1 MDQKDL
7 PKIKFIDQPENFS
20 ARMVGEVYQQVS
32 PFHWAEE
39 DWNNDGD
46 VYEQKVAKFQRITSV
61 NPNSNN
67 YFCISERDFRDL
79 MEAGNIQY
87 VKEHMR
93 VCDRDQLDEHN
104 TIYSVS
110 LGDQFMVTVKVCDTG
125 LVYIMQNADGSTV
138 YNEADPEQTFPGYV
152 YDQDAVLR
160 CVKEHKH
167 AFESEQNEV
176 MAMKSVGDGF
186 FVNSYRYYSRPEGEL
201 RYQIIYSARDEGHKN
216 IENSV
221 AAHLESVDAALCKIE
236 EIKQDP
242 DWKVKLE
249 SKLISFLLNGCTV
262 RYQLENFEQVFAD
275 WSDHEK
281 ALALKILTER
291 AEKIADKASGR
302 PSLSELITNAK
313 SKQQVFKGPN
323 ERPSHKPER

>member
-7 PKIKFIDQPENFS
+7 PKIKFIEQPENFS

-32 PFHWAEE
+32 PFQWAEK

-46 VYEQKVAKFQRITSV
+46 VYEQKVAGFQKITNV
-61 NPNSNN
+61 NPNANN
-67 YFCISERDFRDL
+67 YFYISERDFLDL
-79 MEAGNIQY
+79 KDANCIAY
-87 VKEHMR
+87 IKEHTQI
-93 VCDRDQLDEHN
+93 CESEQLDEHSA
-104 TIYSVS
+104 ICSVS

-138 YNEADPEQTFPGYV
+138 YNKADPEQTFPGYV

-160 CVKEHKH
+160 CVKNNKH
-167 AFESEQNEV
+167 TFESEQNKV

-186 FVNSYRYYSRPEGEL
+186 FVNSYRYYRTPESEL

-221 AAHLESVDAALCKIE
+221 AAHLESVDAALRKIE
-236 EIKQDP
+236 EIKKEP
-242 DWKVKLE
+242 DWKEKLE
-249 SKLISFLLNGCTV
+249 CKLVSSLLNGCTV
-262 RYQLENFEQVFAD
+262 RYQLANFDQVFAG

-281 ALALKILTER
+281 SLALKVLTER

-313 SKQQVFKGPN
+313 SKQQGFKGSD
-323 ERPSHKPER
+323 ERPSLSQER